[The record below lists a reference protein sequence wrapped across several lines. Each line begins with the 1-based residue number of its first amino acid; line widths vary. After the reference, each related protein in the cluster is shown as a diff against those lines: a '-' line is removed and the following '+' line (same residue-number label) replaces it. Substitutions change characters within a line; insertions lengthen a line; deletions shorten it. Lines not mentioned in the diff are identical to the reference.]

1 MVGYS
6 LLYNVDLQLLNY
18 QNEVNTIDN
27 LVVYDIIHYAVYET
41 ELSHNGRLQLLTII
55 SQTVLKH

>member
-1 MVGYS
+1 MVGYC

-27 LVVYDIIHYAVYET
+27 LVFFMASYIIQFT
-41 ELSHNGRLQLLTII
+41 NQD
-55 SQTVLKH
+55 TV